1 MSTTVGVNA
10 VNGTVPLVVSHNPY
24 ATVHR
29 GQTLPY
35 RGEQYTPDMLKELIK
50 NFGEKSVNR
59 FLVNR
64 QNMAPIHQGPFATSH
79 GLPDILY
86 DDATYEKLTEPMIE
100 RYISNKAPQRRLF
113 PLELVDRMQHF
124 VIMKGI
130 IPGRARNTPEH
141 APSTGVADTVR
152 TLNYSLIRIAK
163 HYIMNA
169 NAMNVPAEFND
180 EIERKKNAVVISFL
194 ERETE
199 MVMECLMTDATTF
212 EQRYARMTGID
223 NREMDENQ
231 RVVELHKIHCRL
243 AFAFDRTSYALQTIM
258 NAAVAPGI
266 INSKRTMLV
275 TETGAVPAQMN
286 TQKESL
292 EWYLSGVPKQQRYE
306 TEMTFFAEDGS
317 GKKLNLITM
326 NPQIDVNYE
335 LAEQRLLQNGGFR
348 ETMRMSLWYTD
359 LVDTDKIG
367 DFAKGQ
373 FVGVGN
379 AVAKDTALIRCNMS
393 LSFIGGALVNEPE
406 GGAIGRVPYG
416 FMNST
421 VSHDGPTQMI
431 QVDNDMYLTAVLGYP
446 EAVSLLPPLKMLQLV
461 DRGGYADKTKIVD
474 IGDIN
479 TAGTTIDPKT
489 PFIEAKY
496 GQKFDD
502 AVNYFYEID
511 GYLMKTKKALQEEQK
526 PTDLGRFLKH
536 LAVPI
541 SMGTVYNKDGKKK
554 FTGNS
559 ALGGDD
565 CDGLD
570 TKDRIGHVRMPINA
584 PPNYI
589 MQGSK

>member
-1 MSTTVGVNA
+1 MASVGVSA

-24 ATVHR
+24 ATVHH

-35 RGEQYTPDMLKELIK
+35 RGEQYTPEMLKSLID

-59 FLVNR
+59 FIVNR

-223 NREMDENQ
+223 NRELDENQ

-348 ETMRMSLWYTD
+348 ETMRMSLWYTELKTD
-359 LVDTDKIG
+359 DKIG

-373 FVGVGN
+373 FVPVGRD
-379 AVAKDTALIRCNMS
+379 VAKGKALIRCNMS
-393 LSFIGGALVNEPE
+393 LSFIGGALVNEPD

-446 EAVSLLPPLKMLQLV
+446 EAISLLPPLKMLQLV
-461 DRGGYADKTKIVD
+461 GRGGYADQNKIKDVNSVAD
-474 IGDIN
+474 L
-479 TAGTTIDPKT
+479 DPNT
-489 PFIEAKY
+489 PFIEAQY
-496 GQKFDD
+496 GQAFDD
-502 AVNYFYEID
+502 KGTYFYEID
-511 GYLMKTKKALQEEQK
+511 GYLMKTKLALETEQGTT
-526 PTDLGRFLKH
+526 PLGNFLKR

-541 SMGTVYNKDGKKK
+541 SMGTVYNEDKTVKKA
-554 FTGNS
+554 TGNS

-565 CDGLD
+565 HDGLD
-570 TKDRIGHVRMPINA
+570 TKERIGHVRMPINA
-584 PPNYI
+584 PPNY